1 MGPVALVS
9 DRVQALQSAVDAAP
23 DNATLRLMLAEAL
36 RDSGAA
42 AAAVEQ
48 YARLHTD
55 GQLAAND
62 ALSAAST
69 AVVAGRPDQARGL
82 LEHARAGG
90 VVEGLAA
97 VEHDLAEL
105 LARRGLI
112 RVPAADVP
120 DEPGNRFLATPA
132 GLTFAD
138 VGGLADVK
146 KVLHRMVVLPQSR
159 PDLYAKYKRSAGGGV
174 LLYGPPGCGK
184 TMLARG
190 LAGECGLPFL
200 VVRIEDVVD
209 PYFGVSERNLHDAFA
224 AARDAAPCVLF
235 LDELDALAY
244 ARHRAHGDTS
254 RRLVD
259 LLLQELDSIG
269 SDNTGILVLAATN
282 APWDVDDAAQRPG
295 RFDRRVF
302 VPPPDEDARRQV
314 LDVLLREVHADRLD
328 SKRLAKELHLFSGA
342 DLRAVVELAVDEVI
356 DEALAS
362 GHEPPLRQEHL
373 QRAAAAVRPTTLDWL
388 QRAKDYVEFAGAS
401 EKYAD
406 VATYLRLRDVRRRLT
421 GL

>member
-1 MGPVALVS
+1 M
-9 DRVQALQSAVDAAP
+9 
-23 DNATLRLMLAEAL
+23 
-36 RDSGAA
+36 
-42 AAAVEQ
+42 
-48 YARLHTD
+48 
-55 GQLAAND
+55 
-62 ALSAAST
+62 
-69 AVVAGRPDQARGL
+69 
-82 LEHARAGG
+82 
-90 VVEGLAA
+90 
-97 VEHDLAEL
+97 
-105 LARRGLI
+105 
-112 RVPAADVP
+112 
-120 DEPGNRFLATPA
+120 
-132 GLTFAD
+132 
-138 VGGLADVK
+138 
-146 KVLHRMVVLPQSR
+146 
-159 PDLYAKYKRSAGGGV
+159 
-174 LLYGPPGCGK
+174 
-184 TMLARG
+184 
-190 LAGECGLPFL
+190 
-200 VVRIEDVVD
+200 
-209 PYFGVSERNLHDAFA
+209 
-224 AARDAAPCVLF
+224 LF

-356 DEALAS
+356 DEALDS